1 MHRDKIRRLLAAYRT
16 SDQEDQRHLAET
28 QQFVERYPDC
38 FERELLVGHVT
49 GSAWIV
55 SPDRSQALLTHHRKL
70 EMWVQLGGH
79 ADGNPDIFTVSL
91 REGIEESGL
100 TQLKPLSKN
109 IFDLHIHRIPANND
123 TPAHYHYDIRFIFEA
138 DPEEALVVSAESKAL
153 AWVPLDRIDDFQVDA
168 SVLRMV
174 RKTQQGQIPD

>member
-1 MHRDKIRRLLAAYRT
+1 MHRDNIRRLLAAYRAT
-16 SDQEDQRHLAET
+16 SQEEQRHLVET
-28 QQFVERYPDC
+28 RQFVERYRDC
-38 FERELLVGHVT
+38 FERTLQVGHIT

-55 SPDRSQALLTHHRKL
+55 SPDLSQALLTHHRKL
-70 EMWVQLGGH
+70 KMWVQLGGH
-79 ADGNPDIFTVSL
+79 ADGDPDIFAVSL

-100 TQLKPLSKN
+100 SRLKPLSHH
-109 IFDLHIHRIPANND
+109 IFDLHIHRIPARKD

-138 DPEEALVVSAESKAL
+138 DPEAALAVSAESIEL
-153 AWVPLDRIDDFQVDA
+153 AWVPLDRIDEFQVDA